1 MPTEPRDPVL
11 EAARWLVKTG
21 DQTASPTPAEC
32 RRPITRRLRELY
44 GLTLR
49 DAAAACRLA
58 EQIRALR
65 AGRTMR

>member
-11 EAARWLVKTG
+11 EAASWLVESG
-21 DQTASPTPAEC
+21 DQTASQTPAEC
-32 RRPITRRLRELY
+32 RRPIARGLRERY

-65 AGRTMR
+65 AGRTTR